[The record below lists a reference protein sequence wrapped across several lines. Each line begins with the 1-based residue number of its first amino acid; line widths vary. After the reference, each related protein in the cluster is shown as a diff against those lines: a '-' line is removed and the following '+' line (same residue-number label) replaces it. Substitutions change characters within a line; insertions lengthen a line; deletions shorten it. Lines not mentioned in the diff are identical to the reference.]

1 MGHRIFIFFCSIFLA
16 YPLLSQNKAEN
27 GNLPFTYGEKLKYIM
42 HFGWVDGGEAKLELI
57 KSTYN
62 GSEAYHAVAVAK
74 TISLVEKFYKV
85 HDVYQSFYN
94 ISTVLPYKAIRDIHE
109 DRYKYYNEVTYYHL
123 KDSVFSLKSGWHKIP
138 KPCFDMISAFYYL
151 RASIAKKGKAEQ
163 VFRVDT
169 YFADEIF
176 PLVIKFKGLEKIS
189 TRIGTFECMKFVPVV
204 ETGRVFDDEDDLT
217 LWISNDKNMV
227 PVRMQLD
234 MIVGSLKLDLV
245 EYSGLKYKFTAH
257 VKK

>member
-1 MGHRIFIFFCSIFLA
+1 MGRFLFVISVFLFLT
-16 YPLLSQNKAEN
+16 PLLFSQNKAEN
-27 GNLPFTYGEKLKYIM
+27 GNLPFTCGEKLKYIM
-42 HFGWVDGGEAKLELI
+42 HFGWVDGGEAKLELN
-57 KSTYN
+57 KSNFN
-62 GSEAYHAVAVAK
+62 GSEVYHAVAVAK

-85 HDVYQSFYN
+85 HDVYQSFYHT
-94 ISTVLPYKAIRDIHE
+94 STVLPYKAIRDIHE

-138 KPCFDMISAFYYL
+138 KPCFDIISAFYYL

-176 PLVIKFKGLEKIS
+176 PLVIKFKGIEKIS

-234 MIVGSLKLDLV
+234 MIVGSLKMDLV
-245 EYSGLKYKFTAH
+245 EYSGLKFNFTAH
-257 VKK
+257 LKK